1 MQFGNYLKNQEK
13 GTTRRMK
20 KQWGV
25 LFPVLLIALCSITG
39 RNQATDDIMTDISE
53 TTETTTEKN
62 GNTELQVT
70 EASST
75 DQTANT
81 AADETENQEEGT
93 DTLEKKLGD
102 IDGNG
107 VEEYATISG
116 EYHDTI
122 SLFFNG
128 GDIWDYEYEIW
139 LRDIGEAAYIDLDHD
154 GEKEIFFSFSPDTND
169 GDLEEFV
176 VLKKEGEN
184 FKAFPEIHDEKEDY
198 FSYGSCFPVR
208 MVKDAGEFEFTISCE
223 GLDKKISYDF
233 TNHYEQLK
241 EQDEQYDEDVL
252 TGWKQYQQFDL
263 KEGDEAG
270 WISPWGIWSITC
282 GSYGEEECLIASQ
295 GLDGCGGRGDLLGTV
310 NIYFDYDA
318 EGNVRILDMEFE
330 EFRVE

>member
-1 MQFGNYLKNQEK
+1 
-13 GTTRRMK
+13 MK

-25 LFPVLLIALCSITG
+25 LFPVILILLCTVTGKIT
-39 RNQATDDIMTDISE
+39 QTDEIITTASKISE
-53 TTETTTEKN
+53 PET
-62 GNTELQVT
+62 
-70 EASST
+70 
-75 DQTANT
+75 
-81 AADETENQEEGT
+81 
-93 DTLEKKLGD
+93 EKKLGD

-128 GDIWDYEYEIW
+128 EDIWDYEYKIW
-139 LRDIGEAAYIDLDHD
+139 LRNIGEAAYIDIDHD

-184 FKAFPEIHDEKEDY
+184 FKAFPKIHDEKEDY

-208 MVKDAGEFEFTISCE
+208 MVKDAGEYHFTISCE

-233 TNHYEQLK
+233 TNHYKQLK
-241 EQDEQYDEDVL
+241 EWDKQYDEDVL
-252 TGWKQYQQFDL
+252 TGWKQYQQSNL

-282 GSYGEEECLIASQ
+282 GSYEEEDCLIATQ
-295 GLDGCGGRGDLLGTV
+295 GIEGCGGREDLLGTV
-310 NIYFDYDA
+310 NIYFDYDT

-330 EFRVE
+330 EYRVE